1 MWIDVKT
8 LAEIVGVSRRTIQ
21 LRVKKD
27 STIITRA
34 KDKKSYEILVTSLPS
49 EWQTLVVKNSK
60 ISDIPVTALSK
71 PAQLAAVE
79 KKSLIGI
86 GTKIDEK
93 QRKKMLIAQ
102 KVNNKPSNLT
112 RGEWI
117 NQIAFYFSV
126 SPSTVRRIAK
136 ENKEFG
142 IIGRPKHNNKNQ
154 KWSKEAI
161 NYLQGYYLAALKQH
175 GACNKKTAVNAVM
188 KMAKQ
193 KNWSVGCTSSAYALL
208 SNINPL
214 LLSFATGGNRAL
226 DNYFW
231 IARDCDALN
240 PFQIV
245 IGDQHIFDY
254 WIADYDTG
262 LIRRPE
268 CYLWLDMC
276 TKLIYGIAFDKHYSS
291 DTVRESLRLGLHRF
305 GAFDCTYNDN
315 GTSECSKAINL
326 IIDDLIKLGMNAADI
341 SELYKTNNNTYV
353 IEDEK
358 GEIIDVATNEKEWR
372 RKHRRIFAGVKNAKA
387 KDIERFFR
395 TLEKMLDEKMI
406 PGRCAT
412 PGANAAVDEVERAR
426 LEKQKEKHE
435 LLTEQEFI
443 SVCIQ
448 CLSEYEQTKHSTLKM
463 SPWEK
468 LQEKQRKGWVAK
480 FYDKFDVDFALAER
494 KQCTVSRGRIVID
507 NIWYIGEE
515 LKLEDGSIDDSG
527 IYKFD
532 GQKLEV
538 RYNRHQRDLAF
549 AVTPDGVIKPLV
561 QVNSKAVTMLDDR
574 AMVNAISE
582 KRKQIRSVKEA
593 FNSLVKPIGKITY
606 EKPIIPEIK
615 QAENSCEIKAPP
627 KKLKSPEEVVKT
639 VIRPFKPLM
648 PTKRERYQW
657 CLEML
662 IQGAPLP
669 KEDEQFMKEYKD
681 TEEYEEYEMYFNA
694 LEAKIGG

>member
-8 LAEIVGVSRRTIQ
+8 LAEIVGKSKRTIQ
-21 LRVKKD
+21 LQIKKN
-27 STIITRA
+27 SSIVTRL
-34 KDKKSYEILVTSLPS
+34 KDNKSYEILVTSLPS
-49 EWQTLVVKNSK
+49 EWQTLVVKKTSTSNV
-60 ISDIPVTALSK
+60 PVSALST
-71 PAQLAAVE
+71 PAQLAIIE
-79 KKSLIGI
+79 KKAVGI
-86 GTKIDEK
+86 GSKIDDK
-93 QRKKMLIAQ
+93 QRKKMLIAL
-102 KVNNKPSNLT
+102 KLNNKPSNLT

-117 NQIAFYFSV
+117 NQVSFYFSV
-126 SPSTVRRIAK
+126 SPSTVRRIAN
-136 ENKEFG
+136 EQKEFG
-142 IIGRPKHNNKNQ
+142 IVGRPNNINRNQ

-161 NYLQGYYLAALKQH
+161 DYLKGYYLAALKQH
-175 GACNKKTAVNAVM
+175 GACNKKTAVKAVM
-188 KMAKQ
+188 DMAKE
-193 KNWSVGCTSSAYALL
+193 KDWPIGCKSSAYSIL
-208 SNINPL
+208 SDINPL
-214 LLSFATGGNRAL
+214 LLAFATGGNRAL

-231 IARDCDALN
+231 IARNADALN

-315 GTSECSKAINL
+315 GTSECSKAINM
-326 IIDDLIKLGMNAADI
+326 IVDDLLKLGMRTADI
-341 SELYKTNNNTYV
+341 SELYKTNENTFV
-353 IEDEK
+353 IENED
-358 GEIIDVATNEKEWR
+358 GEIVDVAANEKEWN

-395 TLEKMLDEKMI
+395 TFEKMLDEKMI

-426 LEKQKEKHE
+426 LEKQKEKHA

-443 SVCIQ
+443 NVCIQ
-448 CLSEYEQTKHSTLKM
+448 VLSEYEQTTHSTLKM
-463 SPWEK
+463 SPWDK
-468 LQEKQRKGWVAK
+468 LLEKQSRGWKAK
-480 FYDKFDVDFALAER
+480 FYDKFDIDFALAER
-494 KQCTVSRGRIVID
+494 KLCKVTRGRIVID

-515 LKLEDGSIDDSG
+515 MKLEDGSIDDSG

-532 GQKLEV
+532 SKKLEI
-538 RYNRHQRDLAF
+538 RYNRHQRELAF
-549 AVTPDGVIKPLV
+549 AVTPEGVIKPLV

-574 AMVNAISE
+574 AMVNAIAE
-582 KRKQIRSVKEA
+582 KRRQIKDVKEA
-593 FNSLVKPIGKITY
+593 FNTLVKPIGKVGY

-615 QAENSCEIKAPP
+615 KAENSIEKDIEPR
-627 KKLKSPEEVVKT
+627 KLKSPDEVVQT

-648 PTKRERYQW
+648 PTKRQRYQW
-657 CLEML
+657 CLDML

-669 KEDEQFMKEYKD
+669 IEDEQFMKEYRK
-681 TEEYEEYEMYFNA
+681 TEEYEEYETYFNV